1 MDHPANPDFLADITG
16 ALHWWREAGVDCDF
30 LDEPSEW
37 LAVPDDEAGGERRG
51 APERRPPRTPVEAAA
66 EAPPRLDPAALPPD
80 LAAFAPWWLSEPL
93 LDGGAT
99 AGRIAPQGDAS
110 AKLMVVV
117 EEPEPEDRET
127 LLTGPQ
133 GKLLDAVLS
142 AFGTRREDVYLASVL
157 PRHTPA
163 PDWTAMQQL
172 GLGQVLAH
180 HIALAAPERLLIFGG
195 SILPLIGHKSP
206 QRPAVLRNFQQEEQA
221 IPMLAAWGLPALMRQ
236 PRAKPVLWRAWL
248 EWTAA

>member
-1 MDHPANPDFLADITG
+1 
-16 ALHWWREAGVDCDF
+16 
-30 LDEPSEW
+30 
-37 LAVPDDEAGGERRG
+37 
-51 APERRPPRTPVEAAA
+51 
-66 EAPPRLDPAALPPD
+66 
-80 LAAFAPWWLSEPL
+80 PWWLGEPL

-99 AGRIAPQGDAS
+99 AGRIAPQGTAG
-110 AKLMVVV
+110 AGLMIVV
-117 EEPEPEDRET
+117 EEPEAEDREA

-133 GKLLDAVLS
+133 GKLLDAMLS

-163 PDWTAMQQL
+163 PDWTAL
-172 GLGQVLAH
+172 HRFGIGQVLAH
-180 HIALAAPERLLIFGG
+180 HVALAAPKRLLVFGG
-195 SILPLIGHKSP
+195 SILPLIGHESP
-206 QRPAVLRNFQQEEQA
+206 QRPAVLREFHQEGRM